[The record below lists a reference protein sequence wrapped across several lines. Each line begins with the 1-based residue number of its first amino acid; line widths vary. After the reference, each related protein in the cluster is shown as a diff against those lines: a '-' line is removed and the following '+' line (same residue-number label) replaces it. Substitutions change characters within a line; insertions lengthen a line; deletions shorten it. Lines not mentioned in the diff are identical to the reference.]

1 MAKNI
6 VICCD
11 GTGNQY
17 GKNATNVLKL
27 FERVHKAPGR
37 QVAFYDPGV
46 GTSGGSRLV
55 TFIGRRVAKLAGGA
69 LGYGITRNIEDGY
82 RYLMDQYDDGDRV
95 YIFGFSRG
103 AFTARA
109 LAGMLC
115 KVGLLHRAR
124 WNLVSYASHMYRR
137 GDEQTAAGFKAA
149 FSRPCDPHFI
159 GVWDT
164 VKSVGLIVPRRFG
177 TATLNPLIA
186 HGYHAL
192 AIDEKRWK
200 FKPLLWEE
208 PAASNQT
215 IEQVWFTGVHAD
227 VGGFYDEAELSDITL
242 RWMLRKA
249 EGCGLDLAEPEFAQ
263 EEDIHKGKLHN
274 SLLWFWWLLLW
285 WRRKIPAGA
294 KIHISVQQRMEAVKG
309 YRPHNLPPD
318 PNFVS

>member
-1 MAKNI
+1 MPKNI

-17 GKNATNVLKL
+17 GKNHTNVLKL
-27 FERVHKAPGR
+27 FEQVSKAPDR

-55 TFIGRRVAKLAGGA
+55 TYTGRFIAKLAGLA
-69 LGYGITRNIEDGY
+69 LGYGITRNIEDAY
-82 RYLMDQYDDGDRV
+82 LYLMDQYEEGDRV

-109 LAGMLC
+109 LAEMLC

-124 WNLVSYASHMYRR
+124 WNLVSYASHMYRF
-137 GDEQTAAGFKAA
+137 GDSDTAKDFKDT
-149 FSRPCDPHFI
+149 FSRRCDPHFV

-164 VKSVGLIVPRRFG
+164 VKSVGLIDWRRFH
-177 TATLNPLIA
+177 TDTLDKNIA

-200 FKPLLWEE
+200 FRPSIWEE
-208 PAASNQT
+208 PEDTAQT
-215 IEQVWFTGVHAD
+215 IEQVWFAGVHSD
-227 VGGFYDEAELSDITL
+227 VGGYYDEAELSDIAL

-249 EGCGLDLAEPEFAQ
+249 LDCGLDLKDRQFAHVK
-263 EEDIHKGKLHN
+263 DAYTRKPHN
-274 SLLWFWWLLLW
+274 SLRWFWLLLGW
-285 WRRKIPAGA
+285 WWRKIPPGA
-294 KIHISVQQRMEAVKG
+294 KIHVSVQKRMGAGIG
-309 YRPHNLPPD
+309 YKPRNLPKED
-318 PNFVS
+318 NFVS